1 MTTGAVR
8 SARLTYRGLT
18 VEDLHNLHE
27 LVSDWEVVRQLGG
40 FPWPADLAFTA
51 TRARP
56 YGGNG
61 FVWGCWLNEA
71 FIGTMAVTDGILGY
85 SFAPAHWGQGY
96 ATEAGRLAVQTAFAN
111 PDLTALRADYWSD
124 NAGSANVLH
133 KLGFEVVAQTIEM
146 SRARGVLTPS
156 TETRLTRARYD
167 ALRTDAR

>member
-1 MTTGAVR
+1 MTAAMVR

-18 VEDLHNLHE
+18 ADDLHDLHA
-27 LVSDWEVVRQLGG
+27 LVSDWEVVQQLGG
-40 FPWPADLAFTA
+40 FPWPADPAFTA

-61 FVWGCWLNEA
+61 FVWGCFLNGA

-85 SFAPAHWGQGY
+85 SFSRAHWGQGY
-96 ATEAGRLAVQTAFAN
+96 ATEAGRLAVQTAFDN

-124 NAGSANVLH
+124 NPRSAHVLK
-133 KLGFEVVAQTIEM
+133 KLGFAVVAQTVEM
-146 SRARGVLTPS
+146 SKARGVPTPS